1 MFHLLIL
8 NLFSYYDQHLRDML
22 FHRWISFVEQAQI
35 KHRSD
40 LARVEYLSSVDERL
54 EWNKNGLPV
63 DELCA
68 ENAIMLHR
76 SFKFFIYVI
85 WVF

>member
-1 MFHLLIL
+1 MRHCEC
-8 NLFSYYDQHLRDML
+8 FSYYDQQLRDVL
-22 FHRWISFVEQAQI
+22 FHRWVSFVQQASI
-35 KHRSD
+35 KYRSD

-76 SFKFFIYVI
+76 
-85 WVF
+85 